1 MIDLLRRP
9 GRAAA
14 APDRRSGATAL
25 WIAALAGLA
34 AAVAG
39 LIVVAALVLVA
50 WGAAADSTGSAPD
63 ALRTAGQVWLFSHHS
78 GIRTGIGGVGLVP
91 LGLLAVPVLLLVR
104 AGTVVA
110 HRVEL
115 RGVGEAVRAVLVLAG
130 CYAVAAA
137 AVQVAGRGTTNQV
150 GLLAALGSAIVVAAL
165 AGGIGVARGAQLGPV
180 LAGRLPAA
188 APAVCR
194 AALVAVA
201 ALLAGGG
208 LLAATALCLHAGR
221 FSALTSSLG
230 PGVVGGILLLLLG
243 LLFVPNA
250 VVWATAYLSGP
261 GFAVGTGT
269 AVSMFGVTLG
279 PVPAFPLLSGLPQTP
294 DLPALHWLGL
304 AVPVV
309 AGGLAGRLLARR
321 LAGSALLHLVGWAAA
336 TGPVAGAALAVL
348 AALAGGKVGDGRLS
362 AVGPSPWQ
370 IGVAVAVEVAVIAC
384 FAAVLI
390 RWRQHRREAAEE
402 A

>member
-1 MIDLLRRP
+1 MDLLRRP

-14 APDRRSGATAL
+14 PPDRRSGATAL

-34 AAVAG
+34 AAAGG

-63 ALRTAGQVWLFSHHS
+63 ALRTAGQVWLFAHHS
-78 GIRTGIGGVGLVP
+78 GVRTSIGGVDLVP
-91 LGLLAVPVLLLVR
+91 LGLLAVPVLLLAR

-110 HRVEL
+110 RRVEL
-115 RGVGEAVRAVLVLAG
+115 RGVGEAARAVLVLAG
-130 CYAVAAA
+130 CYAVAGA
-137 AVQVAGRGTTNQV
+137 AVQVAVRGTTIQV
-150 GLLAALGSAIVVAAL
+150 GLLGAIGSTIVVAAL
-165 AGGIGVARGAQLGPV
+165 AGAVGVARGAQLGPV

-194 AALVAVA
+194 AALLAVA

-221 FSALTSSLG
+221 FAALTRGLQ

-269 AVSMFGVTLG
+269 TVSMFGVTLG
-279 PVPAFPLLSGLPQTP
+279 SVPAFPLLSGLPQTA

-321 LAGSALLHLVGWAAA
+321 LTGSPALHLVGWAAA
-336 TGPVAGAALAVL
+336 TGPVAGAAFAVLAVL
-348 AALAGGKVGDGRLS
+348 SGGKVGDGRLS
-362 AVGPSPWQ
+362 AVGPSSWQ

-384 FAAVLI
+384 LAVALI
-390 RWRQHRREAAEE
+390 RWRQHRREAAAE

>member
-370 IGVAVAVEVAVIAC
+370 IGVAVSIEVAVIAC